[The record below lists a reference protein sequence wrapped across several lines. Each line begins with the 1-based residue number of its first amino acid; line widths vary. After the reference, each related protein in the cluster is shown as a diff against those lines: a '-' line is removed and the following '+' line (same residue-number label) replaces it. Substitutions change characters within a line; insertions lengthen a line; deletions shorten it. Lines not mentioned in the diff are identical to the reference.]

1 MSGQVH
7 RAVKGGLPP
16 NFAKMVVSLLGI
28 DFCRSLE
35 DEAGLAL
42 LSVGS
47 DATAVIQTASAFA
60 VDVWAIEASA
70 SSTLLT

>member
-47 DATAVIQTASAFA
+47 DATAVIQTAS